1 MKNKN
6 HNSRTVDHMI
16 TLIGSMVPF
25 HANFYM
31 QHSTQQ
37 GRLSHKMLW
46 RGNHLTKYSILRF
59 FLTESYLALFIFQGN
74 MMSNSFVIVLKAYEI
89 VNANTFT

>member
-16 TLIGSMVPF
+16 TLIGSMVPS
-25 HANFYM
+25 HANFNM

-46 RGNHLTKYSILRF
+46 RGNHLTKYSILQF
-59 FLTESYLALFIFQGN
+59 FLT
-74 MMSNSFVIVLKAYEI
+74 
-89 VNANTFT
+89 